1 MKKGSK
7 NFVQQ
12 NDAET
17 EIEKLPETETIIVSD
32 EDDDMGRWLDQL
44 PETESEV
51 EGTDKPLLEV
61 KTDKAAENGTSIK
74 YRLTSLKRA
83 LENKT
88 ASLDREKA
96 KVEDWLVQAKHR
108 DEKSL
113 EEFEKR
119 KTELEALLTK
129 NEERYNKRK
138 AKTQKYWW
146 DYCINYSATK
156 VKKIE
161 EEVEQLKAE
170 HEKLSAS
177 VESKEVAA

>member
-17 EIEKLPETETIIVSD
+17 EIEKLPETETIMVSD
-32 EDDDMGRWLDQL
+32 EEDGIARWLDQS

-51 EGTDKPLLEV
+51 EGNDTLPEV
-61 KTDKAAENGTSIK
+61 KTDKAAENGASVK

-88 ASLDREKA
+88 ATLDREKA
-96 KVEDWLVQAKHR
+96 KVEDWRIQGKHR
-108 DEKSL
+108 DEKAT
-113 EEFEKR
+113 EEYEKR
-119 KTELEALLTK
+119 KTELEALLEK

-146 DYCINYSATK
+146 DFCINFENTK
-156 VKKIE
+156 IKKIE

-177 VESKEVAA
+177 IEPKEIAA